1 MEAEITYSKQ
11 VCLERDCRRCRHCG
25 TTDGVDAHR
34 LVEREGALGWHLS
47 NLVTL
52 CGACY
57 NEAET
62 VRKSGKTNRVGV
74 ILCGGRGTRLFPL
87 TKYQNKHTLPVGL
100 IPMIFYP
107 IKTLR
112 KFGIKRALIVVDRE
126 GTNATIEM
134 LGSGKEFG
142 MDFSYK
148 VQEGAG
154 GISEALYLAKDFA
167 KPGDEIVVVLGDN
180 IFDLNELDSNVDLKY
195 DYDEYEP
202 HKDEIPDPFY
212 KACVYLKKVTNP
224 SAYGVAVLEQYD
236 SKTKVVTKI
245 VEKPKE
251 FISDMAVVGLY
262 LYTYDVFN
270 IIRSVKPSDRGELEI
285 SSVNDYYAS
294 RGLLLSKEVKG
305 YWGDAGGS
313 IQRYAEC
320 SMHGA
325 KEAKVSAREIEEFK
339 NIVFDEK

>member
-1 MEAEITYSKQ
+1 MDIISDYKKL
-11 VCLERDCRRCRHCG
+11 CFERDAHRCRHCG
-25 TTDGVDAHR
+25 TTGNLDAHR

-52 CGACY
+52 CNSCSG
-57 NEAET
+57 EAEA
-62 VRKSGKTNRVGV
+62 VRKNHNPNRVGV
-74 ILCGGRGTRLFPL
+74 VLCGGRGTRLYPL
-87 TKYQNKHTLPVGL
+87 TMYQNKHTLPIGL
-100 IPMIFYP
+100 VPMVFYP

-112 KFGIKRALIVVDRE
+112 KFGIRRVLVVTDRDGVNE
-126 GTNATIEM
+126 TMKM

-148 VQEGAG
+148 IQEGAG

-167 KPGDEIVVVLGDN
+167 SPGDEIVVVLGDN
-180 IFDLNELDSNVDLKY
+180 IFDLNDLDTNIDLMY
-195 DYDEYEP
+195 DNDPYEEP
-202 HKDEIPDPFY
+202 YERGDPFY
-212 KACVYLKKVTNP
+212 KACVYLKRVSNP
-224 SAYGVAVLEQYD
+224 SAYGVAVLEEYD
-236 SKTKVVTKI
+236 STRKIVTKI

-262 LYTYDVFN
+262 MYTYDVFN
-270 IIRSVKPSDRGELEI
+270 VIRTVKPSDRGELEI

-294 RGLLLSKEVKG
+294 RGELLSKEVKG

-325 KEAKVSAREIEEFK
+325 KEAKVSAKEIEEFK